1 MYSVVSKNIINY
13 GNSKQRHLEQ
23 DFENRHHST
32 HRHRYGFRHPSLL
45 RIAFVIQRSKAT
57 KDLGNIYVDVLVDVH
72 EILPPFG
79 RLDDKGKNGRLDD
92 KRGKWSSGQQL
103 ITQNS

>member
-13 GNSKQRHLEQ
+13 GNRKQEHLEQ
-23 DFENRHHST
+23 DFENNDNRADC
-32 HRHRYGFRHPSLL
+32 HRYGFRHTSLL

-57 KDLGNIYVDVLVDVH
+57 KDLENIYVDVLVDVH
-72 EILPPFG
+72 EILRFA
-79 RLDDKGKNGRLDD
+79 LDD

-103 ITQNS
+103 ITHNSCQTQF